1 MEKLKEIKMN
11 IDEIKTKYTKENKR
25 GVQVQVVIPG
35 DIKLRLEILA
45 VKNNLSMTEI
55 LRELI
60 YDFLRENEEEII
72 ND

>member
-1 MEKLKEIKMN
+1 MN